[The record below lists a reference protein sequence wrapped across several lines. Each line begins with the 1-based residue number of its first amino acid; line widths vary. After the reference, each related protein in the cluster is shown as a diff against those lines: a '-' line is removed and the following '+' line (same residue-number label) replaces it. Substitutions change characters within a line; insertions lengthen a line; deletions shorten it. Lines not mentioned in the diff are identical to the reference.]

1 MHNTLKAKLA
11 DGKTT
16 VGTWMTIFHPAL
28 AEYLSTLPFDWFV
41 FDQEHSPLDVDTTQ
55 TLLQAM
61 HGSRVTPLI
70 RVAWND
76 QVRIKKALDIGPHGL
91 VIPMVSTAEDAEN
104 AVRYCKYPPEGV
116 RGCGPARALMVDT
129 DYLETANDEIMV
141 IVQIETEEA
150 VANVESILSTEG
162 IDAFFLGP
170 MDLSYSLGLRGDTG
184 DARLQTAIDTVMRAG
199 KALGVPGG
207 IWQGAGKSVSER
219 IEEGWQ
225 MVALG
230 FDAQYMLAGGK
241 QALREAGISE

>member
-1 MHNTLKAKLA
+1 MKNQLKSKLA

-16 VGTWMTIFHPAL
+16 VGTWMTIFHPSL

-55 TLLQAM
+55 TMLQAM
-61 HGSRVTPLI
+61 RGSQVTPLI

-76 QVRIKKALDIGPHGL
+76 QVRIKKALDIGAHGL
-91 VIPMVSTAEDAEN
+91 VIPMVNTPEDAAN

-116 RGCGPARALMVDT
+116 RGCGPARSLMIDA
-129 DYLETANDEIMV
+129 DYLATANDEVMV

-150 VANVESILSTEG
+150 VENAESILATEG

-170 MDLSYSLGLRGDTG
+170 VDLSYSLGLRGDLG
-184 DARLQTAIDTVMRAG
+184 DARLQKAIDTVMRA
-199 KALGVPGG
+199 AREIGVPGG
-207 IWQGAGKSVSER
+207 IWQGAGKSVTER

-241 QALREAGISE
+241 QALREAGFSE